1 MTLSTASNDKL
12 LTVSCSVSEV
22 DFGPVF
28 DAVDIGIIVLDR
40 RECVVG
46 WNEWMARVSRQSK
59 AAVRGKSLYDVFP
72 NLRETRLPAVIA
84 DSFQVGSSS
93 ILTHSLNTLLPLRGE
108 GGHALLHNVVVRPIS
123 SGQSDL
129 CLLQVDD
136 VTVSVMRERVL
147 RERQNAR
154 YHAIVDSA
162 PDAIITTDLERTI
175 QWVNGAAEAVF
186 GYPPPDLLGRKI
198 DILLAQDGKLAQIYS
213 DQMPA
218 SDAEKSIQVVGR
230 RKRGAPGCF
239 DVSFGR
245 WRADE
250 RVFVTTIWR
259 DVTERMAAD
268 VALRESESRHRA
280 LLEALPQLVWTSG
293 CDGGCDYFNPQW
305 QAYTGAPADQHMGWE
320 WLQVVH
326 EEDREGL
333 EAAWRASLANGVV
346 FDADAR
352 LRRAGGEYRWFKM
365 RSIPVHADGAI
376 TRWFGTATDITDHI
390 EARNA
395 LRRSNEEL
403 EVRIAERTREREA
416 ALRQLH
422 ESQKMESIGQL
433 TGGVAH
439 DFNNLLAV
447 ILGSLALL
455 KKTIPEDTRA
465 TRLLDR
471 AIQGAERGATLTA
484 RLLAFARRQELKF
497 EVIKLQELIPDMLD
511 FLRHSV
517 GPAISVGLDIPPEV
531 QPVEVD
537 ANQLELALMNLAVNA
552 RDAMPQG
559 GTLTITCRNG
569 SGSQA
574 SDLPHGDYVQVCVA
588 DTGEGMSEETLAK
601 AKEPFFTTKGIGKGT
616 GLGLSMVHGFTAQS
630 GGAMEIASRPGH
642 GTVVTLWLPRARRM
656 GQFDHATMAKEPVSR
671 MNVRN
676 LRVLLVDDDIL
687 VSMGAADMLIDLG
700 HSVAEAQSAAH
711 ALKLLESESP
721 FDVVVTD
728 YAMPGMNGYD
738 LAVRLQQTHPGLPV
752 VLATGYAELPT
763 RTPIEFR
770 RLAKPYSQA
779 ELAAALETAI
789 NTRR

>member
-1 MTLSTASNDKL
+1 MLYSAS
-12 LTVSCSVSEV
+12 E
-22 DFGPVF
+22 FEYGPAF

-40 RECVVG
+40 GECIVG
-46 WNEWMARVSRQSK
+46 WNEWMARVARQSTPD
-59 AAVRGKSLYDVFP
+59 VLGRSLYDVFP
-72 NLRETRLPAVIA
+72 SLRDTRLPAVIG

-93 ILTHSLNTLLPLRGE
+93 ILTHSLNKLLPLRGE
-108 GGHALLHNVVVRPIS
+108 DGHELLHNVIVRPMS
-123 SGQSDL
+123 SGRSDF
-129 CLLQVDD
+129 CLLQIND
-136 VTVSVMRERVL
+136 VTVPVMRERVL

-175 QWVNGAAEAVF
+175 QWVNGAAEHVF
-186 GYPPPDLLGRKI
+186 GYAPADLLGRKI
-198 DILLAQDGKLAQIYS
+198 DTLLEQDGGLARIYAEAT
-213 DQMPA
+213 PN
-218 SDAEKSIQVVGR
+218 AEKSLQVIGR
-230 RKRGAPGCF
+230 RKQGAPGYF

-245 WRADE
+245 WRAEE
-250 RVFVTTIWR
+250 RIFVTTIWR

-268 VALRESESRHRA
+268 LALRQSESHHRA
-280 LLEALPQLVWTSG
+280 LLEALPQLVWTCG
-293 CDGGCDYFNPQW
+293 REGNCDYFNPRW
-305 QAYTGAPADQHMGWE
+305 QSYTGAAADEHLGWE
-320 WLQVVH
+320 WLKAVH

-333 EAAWRASLANGVV
+333 ETAWRDALASGAV

-352 LRRAGGEYRWFKM
+352 LRRADGEYRWFKM

-403 EVRIAERTREREA
+403 EQRVVERTREREV

-455 KKTIPEDTRA
+455 KKAIPEDTRA
-465 TRLLDR
+465 TRLLER
-471 AIQGAERGATLTA
+471 AIQGAERGATLTT

-497 EVIKLQELIPDMLD
+497 EVVRLQVLIPDMLD

-517 GPAISVGLDIPPEV
+517 GPAIAVGVDIGPEV
-531 QPVEVD
+531 NPVEVD

-569 SGSQA
+569 LGGQA
-574 SDLPHGDYVQVCVA
+574 NGLPRGDYVQICVA
-588 DTGEGMSEETLAK
+588 DSGEGMSEETLAR

-630 GGAMEIASRPGH
+630 GGVMDIASRPGS
-642 GTVVTLWLPRARRM
+642 GTTVTLWLPRTSRSELL
-656 GQFDHATMAKEPVSR
+656 EPVATGKTSAAR
-671 MNVRN
+671 VTARN

-700 HSVAEAQSAAH
+700 HSVAEAASAAQ
-711 ALKLLESESP
+711 AFKLLESESP

-738 LAVRLQQTHPGLPV
+738 FAVKLQQTHPRLPV

-763 RTPIEFR
+763 RTAIEFR

-779 ELAAALETAI
+779 DLAAALEAAV
-789 NTRR
+789 NTKR

>member
-1 MTLSTASNDKL
+1 MSSSD
-12 LTVSCSVSEV
+12 S
-22 DFGPVF
+22 DFAIGPAF
-28 DAVDIGIIVLDR
+28 DAVDIGIIVVDR
-40 RECVVG
+40 RERIVA
-46 WNEWMARVSRQSK
+46 WNDWIARVSRRAKSD
-59 AAVRGKSLYDVFP
+59 VLGKSLYEVFP
-72 NLRETRLPAVIA
+72 SLRDTRLPAVIGDA
-84 DSFQVGSSS
+84 FEVGSSS

-108 GGHALLHNVVVRPIS
+108 GGHELLHNVIVRPVS
-123 SGQSDL
+123 SARSEF
-129 CLLQVDD
+129 CLLQIND
-136 VTVSVMRERVL
+136 VTVPVMRERVL

-162 PDAIITTDLERTI
+162 PDAIITTDLDRTI
-175 QWVNGAAEAVF
+175 HWVNGAAEHVF
-186 GYPPPDLLGRKI
+186 GYSPADLLGKKI
-198 DILLAQDGKLAQIYS
+198 DFLLEQEGSLALIS
-213 DQMPA
+213 SGAAFAP
-218 SDAEKSIQVVGR
+218 DAEKSMQVVGR
-230 RKRGAPGCF
+230 RKQGVPACF

-245 WRADE
+245 WQADE

-268 VALRESESRHRA
+268 AALRDSESRHRA
-280 LLEALPQLVWTSG
+280 LLEALPQLVWT
-293 CDGGCDYFNPQW
+293 CERDGECDYFNPQW
-305 QAYTGAPADQHMGWE
+305 QSYTGASMERHLGWE
-320 WLQVVH
+320 WLEVIH
-326 EEDREGL
+326 EADRDGL
-333 EAAWRASLANGVV
+333 EAAWRDSLTSGTV

-352 LRRAGGEYRWFKM
+352 LRRSDGEYRWFKM
-365 RSIPVHADGAI
+365 RSIPVFADGAI

-403 EVRIAERTREREA
+403 EARIVERTREREI

-455 KKTIPEDTRA
+455 KKSIPEDTRG

-471 AIQGAERGATLTA
+471 AIQGAERGATLTT
-484 RLLAFARRQELKF
+484 RLLAFARRQELKL
-497 EVIKLQELIPDMLD
+497 EVVKLQELIPDMLD

-517 GPAISVGLDIPPEV
+517 GPAISVGVDILPDV

-559 GTLTITCRNG
+559 GTLTITCRNTVG
-569 SGSQA
+569 GA
-574 SDLPHGDYVQVCVA
+574 ANNLPRGDYVQICVA
-588 DTGEGMSEETLAK
+588 DNGEGMSEGTLAR
-601 AKEPFFTTKGIGKGT
+601 AREPFFTTKGIGKGT

-630 GGAMEIASRPGH
+630 GGAMEIASRPGN
-642 GTVVTLWLPRARRM
+642 GTVITLWLPRSRRTELA
-656 GQFDHATMAKEPVSR
+656 GPAKKGKKAAPRAATR
-671 MNVRN
+671 H
-676 LRVLLVDDDIL
+676 LRVLLVDDDVL

-700 HSVAEAQSAAH
+700 HSVTEAPSAAH
-711 ALKLLESESP
+711 ALKLLDSEP
-721 FDVVVTD
+721 AFDVVVTD

-738 LAVRLQQTHPGLPV
+738 FAVRLQATHPRLPV

-763 RTPIEFR
+763 DTAIEFP

-779 ELAAALETAI
+779 ELAAALDAAV
-789 NTRR
+789 NARR